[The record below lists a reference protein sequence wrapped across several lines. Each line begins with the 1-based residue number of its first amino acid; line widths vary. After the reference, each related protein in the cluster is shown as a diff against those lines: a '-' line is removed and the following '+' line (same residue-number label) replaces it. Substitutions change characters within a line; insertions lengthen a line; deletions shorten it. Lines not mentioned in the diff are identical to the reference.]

1 MKKTVLAMALCSSIL
16 LAESKNLYVEVGGNF
31 LTHDKDENGLKS
43 DMDSTALKVTLG
55 SVLMEKKNYHVSLE
69 GLVMLGLEGDT
80 KASVTQNSG
89 TQLTNAKLY
98 VDKLYGLNLK
108 VTAPL
113 TTDFN
118 VHAYL
123 GASHA
128 KTIAK
133 ADNYNKSNDFQSSLT
148 YGVGMDYAFASNVY
162 LYANYMQYF
171 DNLSAFEGG
180 LGFRF

>member
-1 MKKTVLAMALCSSIL
+1 MALCSSIL
-16 LAESKNLYVEVGGNF
+16 LAESKNLYVELGGNF

-43 DMDSTALKVTLG
+43 DMESTALKVTLG

-69 GLVMLGLEGDT
+69 GLVMLGLDGDT
-80 KASVTQNSG
+80 KANVTQKNG
-89 TQLTNAKLY
+89 NQLTNAKLY

-108 VTAPL
+108 VTAPI
-113 TTDFN
+113 TTQF
-118 VHAYL
+118 HLQGYL
-123 GASHA
+123 GASHV

-148 YGVGMDYAFASNVY
+148 YGVGMDYAFASKVY

-171 DNLSAFEGG
+171 SNLSAFEAGM
-180 LGFRF
+180 GFRF